1 MKHLFFT
8 IALTWLLV
16 NPLAAETFIF
26 QPKLGTEH
34 TQTQTSTMIMGID
47 AAGQVMEINMEV
59 SSRLIFKV
67 VSITDSL
74 IDLETRYDSMAVKVE
89 MPNFSQRHS
98 TGQSDPGNLMNS
110 MLEALKD
117 KPFNII
123 LTKSGKIHAIKNLE
137 AIMAAVDKLAEQADP
152 QQGQMFKQQIQG
164 QFGEEAIKEGMFAL
178 SVIFPEKP
186 INKGESWQTT
196 STRTTGNLPIKEMS
210 THTLTDVTDTQ
221 YVIATVSDVQQN
233 PDAQGA
239 SMGQGPAP
247 KMNIKGTDSRITTL
261 DKATGWLVSSKGET
275 SLDAGLDESDPNAGG
290 MGFKM
295 TVKASNVLTGK

>member
-89 MPNFSQRHS
+89 MPNFSQTHQ
-98 TGQSDPGNLMNS
+98 TGQLNPEDLMDA
-110 MLEALKD
+110 MLQALKD

-123 LTKSGKIHAIKNLE
+123 MTNSGKIHAIKNLE

-152 QQGQMFKQQIQG
+152 QQGQMFKQQIEG
-164 QFGEEAIKEGMFAL
+164 QFGEEAIKEGMFTL
-178 SVIFPEKP
+178 SVAFPGKP
-186 INKGESWQTT
+186 VKKGDSWQST
-196 STRTTGNLPIKEMS
+196 STRTTGNLPIKETS
-210 THTLTDVTDTQ
+210 THTLIDVTDAQ
-221 YVIATVSDVQQN
+221 YVIETASAIQQN

>member
-1 MKHLFFT
+1 MKHIFLT
-8 IALTWLLV
+8 IALTLLLA
-16 NPLAAETFIF
+16 NPLTAETITF
-26 QPKLGTEH
+26 QPKLGSER
-34 TQTQTSTMIMGID
+34 TQAQTVTMTMGID
-47 AAGQVMEINMEV
+47 AGGQAMNIDMEV
-59 SSRLIFKV
+59 FQCMHFTV
-67 VSITDSL
+67 ASITDSL
-74 IDLETRYDSMAVKVE
+74 IDLEARYDSMAVKVE

-221 YVIATVSDVQQN
+221 YVIETVSDVQQN